1 MLTPRKK
8 ISRKE
13 LHKDPLLNKIATVSD
28 YAEVHRQTI
37 TRVAIG
43 VAALAVVVYAY
54 VTYRQSQNDEALNK
68 LVSAEQVYFSGDYR
82 EAIRRLEKYCTEY
95 DGTDGGGIGTYYL
108 ANSYFNT
115 DQYDFA
121 LTNYEKYLDDYSDNE
136 VFTVSSMLG
145 IAACYEGLNKYQEAV
160 AQYETTLKKYPES
173 HAKAEIMMDL
183 ARAYRVMSQPDNAR
197 TWYGKIVKE
206 FPESSL
212 SREAKSAL
220 EELGS

>member
-13 LHKDPLLNKIATVSD
+13 LQQDPLLNKIATVSD
-28 YAEVHRQTI
+28 FTQANRQTI
-37 TRVAIG
+37 MRIAMAVGAVAVII
-43 VAALAVVVYAY
+43 YAY
-54 VTYRQSQNDEALNK
+54 VTYHKSQNEESINK
-68 LVSAEQVYFSGDYR
+68 LVSAEQIYFSGDYR
-82 EAIRRLEKYCTEY
+82 EAIRRLEKFCTEY
-95 DGTDGGGIGTYYL
+95 EGTTGGSAGTYYL

-121 LTNYEKYLDDYSDNE
+121 LTNYEKYIDDYGDNE

-160 AQYETTLKKYPES
+160 DQYEKTLKKYS
-173 HAKAEIMMDL
+173 DNYNKAEIMMSL
-183 ARAYRVMSQPDNAR
+183 ARAYRVMNQSDNAK
-197 TWYGKIVKE
+197 TWYGRIVKE
-206 FPESSL
+206 FPETSL

>member
-28 YAEVHRQTI
+28 FTHENRPMI
-37 TRVAIG
+37 TRIAMAVA
-43 VAALAVVVYAY
+43 VLAVVVYVF
-54 VTYRQSQNDEALNK
+54 VTYRNSQNEESINK
-68 LVSAEQVYFSGDYR
+68 LVFAEQVYFSGDYR
-82 EAIRRLEKYCTEY
+82 EAIRRLEKYCAEY
-95 DGTDGGGIGTYYL
+95 DGTKGGSVGTYYL

-115 DQYDFA
+115 DQFDFA
-121 LTNYEKYLDDYSDNE
+121 LTNYQKYIDDYGDNE

-145 IAACYEGLNKYQEAV
+145 IAACYEGLNKYQDA
-160 AQYETTLKKYPES
+160 ADQYEKTLKKYANSYNKPD
-173 HAKAEIMMDL
+173 IMMSL
-183 ARAYRVMSQPDNAR
+183 ARVYRLMNQMDNAK
-197 TWYGKIVKE
+197 TWYSKIVKE
-206 FPESSL
+206 FPESSV

>member
-37 TRVAIG
+37 MRVAMA
-43 VAALAVVVYAY
+43 VAVLAVVVYAY
-54 VTYRQSQNDEALNK
+54 VTYRHSQNDESLNK
-68 LVSAEQVYFSGDYR
+68 LVPAEQVYFAGDYR

-95 DGTDGGGIGTYYL
+95 DGTSGGGSGTYYL

-136 VFTVSSMLG
+136 VFTMSSMLG

-160 AQYETTLKKYPES
+160 AQYESVLKKYPDS
-173 HAKAEIMMDL
+173 HAKAEIMMSL
-183 ARAYRVMSQPDNAR
+183 ARAYRVMNQPDNAR

>member
-13 LHKDPLLNKIATVSD
+13 LHKDPLLSKITTVSD
-28 YAEVHRQTI
+28 FTQENRQTI
-37 TRVAIG
+37 TRVTMA
-43 VAALAVVVYAY
+43 VAVLAVIVYAY
-54 VTYRQSQNDEALNK
+54 VTYRNSQNEESVNK
-68 LVSAEQVYFSGDYR
+68 LVSAEQIYFSGDYR

-95 DGTDGGGIGTYYL
+95 DGTKGGGTGTYYL

-121 LTNYEKYLDDYSDNE
+121 VTNYQKYIDDYSDNE

-145 IAACYEGLNKYQEAV
+145 MAACYEGLNKYQEA
-160 AQYETTLKKYPES
+160 ADQYEKTLKKYPNGYN
-173 HAKAEIMMDL
+173 KAEIMMSL
-183 ARAYRVMSQPDNAR
+183 ARVYRVMNQTDNAKA
-197 TWYGKIVKE
+197 WYGKIVKE

-212 SREAKSAL
+212 SREAKSSL

>member
-28 YAEVHRQTI
+28 FTQDNRQMI
-37 TRVAIG
+37 TRIAMA
-43 VAALAVVVYAY
+43 VAAVAVIVYAY
-54 VTYRQSQNDEALNK
+54 VTYHNSQNEESINK

-82 EAIRRLEKYCTEY
+82 ESIRRLEKYCTEY
-95 DGTDGGGIGTYYL
+95 DGTKGGSAGTYYL

-115 DQYDFA
+115 DQFDFA
-121 LTNYEKYLDDYSDNE
+121 LTNYQKYLDDYGDNE

-145 IAACYEGLNKYQEAV
+145 IAACYEGLNKFQEAV
-160 AQYETTLKKYPES
+160 DQYEKTLKKFSDS
-173 HAKAEIMMDL
+173 HNKAEIMMSL
-183 ARAYRVMSQPDNAR
+183 ARAYRVMNQTENAKI
-197 TWYGKIVKE
+197 WYSKIVKE

-212 SREAKSAL
+212 SREAKSSL

>member
-28 YAEVHRQTI
+28 FTQENRQVL
-37 TRVAIG
+37 TRIAMA
-43 VAALAVVVYAY
+43 VAAVVVIVYAY
-54 VTYRQSQNDEALNK
+54 VTYHKSQDEESINK
-68 LVSAEQVYFSGDYR
+68 LVFAEQVYFSGDYR

-95 DGTDGGGIGTYYL
+95 EGTKGGSTGTYYL

-115 DQYDFA
+115 DQFDFA
-121 LTNYEKYLDDYSDNE
+121 LTNYEKYVSDYGDNE
-136 VFTVSSMLG
+136 IFTISSMTG

-160 AQYETTLKKYPES
+160 DQYEKTLKKYPECYN
-173 HAKAEIMMDL
+173 KAEIMMSL
-183 ARAYRVMSQPDNAR
+183 ARAYRVMNQTDNAK
-197 TWYGKIVKE
+197 TWYSRIVKE

-212 SREAKSAL
+212 SREAKSSL

>member
-28 YAEVHRQTI
+28 YAETHRQLI
-37 TRVAIG
+37 TRAVM
-43 VAALAVVVYAY
+43 AVVVVAVAVYAY
-54 VTYRQSQNDEALNK
+54 VTYRHSQNDESLNK
-68 LVSAEQVYFSGDYR
+68 LVSAEQVYFSGDFR

-95 DGTDGGGIGTYYL
+95 DGTTGGGIGTYYL

-136 VFTVSSMLG
+136 VFNISSMLG

-160 AQYETTLKKYPES
+160 GQYEATLKKYPES
-173 HAKAEIMMDL
+173 HSKAEIMMSL
-183 ARAYRVMSQPDNAR
+183 ARAYRTMSQPENAR